1 MDELKNVARTHI
13 AQAAGIPVEQVKHTP
28 PCECCGL
35 HMQYAVTE
43 EAVFFH
49 PWGGEVDE
57 LRYVTTVRCRAEA
70 DSLIEHLANG
80 PEHPMNVEVTD
91 ILNEAFPRLLA

>member
-1 MDELKNVARTHI
+1 MKNVARTHV

-43 EAVFFH
+43 GVVFFH
-49 PWGGEVDE
+49 PWGADIDF
-57 LRYVTTVRCRAEA
+57 LRDVLVIRCREEA
-70 DSLIEHLANG
+70 DDLIEHLTKG
-80 PEHPMNVEVTD
+80 VDHPINAEVSD
-91 ILNEAFPRLLA
+91 ILNETFPRILA